1 MPFEELPHQADVRV
15 RVTADSC
22 DALFAEAARA
32 MFSIMY
38 VACGEGGIERRVSVS
53 APDMPQLMV
62 DFLSELIFIAEVDR
76 VVFSSFEVTV
86 KGTALEA
93 VARGEAFDPDRHR
106 GGMEIKGIS
115 YSGLRFFRDGEE
127 FCSEILFD
135 V

>member
-15 RVTADSC
+15 RVTAASC

-62 DFLSELIFIAEVDR
+62 DFLSV
-76 VVFSSFEVTV
+76 
-86 KGTALEA
+86 ALY
-93 VARGEAFDPDRHR
+93 R
-106 GGMEIKGIS
+106 GGRPG
-115 YSGLRFFRDGEE
+115 GLLGVRGNGEGHGA
-127 FCSEILFD
+127 
-135 V
+135 

>member
-32 MFSIMY
+32 MFAIMY
-38 VACGEGGIERRVSVS
+38 VACGEGGIERRISVS
-53 APDMPQLMV
+53 APDRSQLMV
-62 DFLSELIFIAEVDR
+62 DFLSELLFVSEVDR
-76 VVFSSFEVTV
+76 VVFSSFEVAV
-86 KGTALEA
+86 RGTTLEA
-93 VARGEAFDPDRHR
+93 VARGEPFSPERHR
-106 GGMEIKGIS
+106 GGMEIKGVS

>member
-15 RVTADSC
+15 RVTAASC

-38 VACGEGGIERRVSVS
+38 VACGEGGVERRVSVS
-53 APDMPQLMV
+53 APDLPQLMV
-62 DFLSELIFIAEVDR
+62 DFLSELLFIAEVDR

-93 VARGEAFDPDRHR
+93 VARGEPFDPERHR
-106 GGMEIKGIS
+106 GGMEIKGVS
-115 YSGLRFFRDGEE
+115 YSGLAISRDREG

>member
-53 APDMPQLMV
+53 APDLSQLMV
-62 DFLSELIFIAEVDR
+62 DFLSELLFIAEVDR
-76 VVFSSFEVTV
+76 VVFSSFEVTLR
-86 KGTALEA
+86 GTDLEA
-93 VARGEAFDPDRHR
+93 VAHGEPFSPERHR